1 MTKSIY
7 FRFFLNKGVY
17 AAVHQLKCKRGLFYQ
32 RFSKLEIIF
41 CVFLTENYFV
51 NALIPFIGVRGLGY
65 IMPRQYDQRDIE
77 RLDVILWSWA

>member
-1 MTKSIY
+1 MRRFINLNAKEVY
-7 FRFFLNKGVY
+7 FTSVSL
-17 AAVHQLKCKRGLFYQ
+17 
-32 RFSKLEIIF
+32 SKLEIIF